1 MNSSTVRSFI
11 CFCVLMWL
19 LLPPQTGCKPADQPG
34 SPATPVDQPGSS
46 SETRPD
52 ATANKPAPKPEAP
65 RSVPAVLS
73 ADVLRDLGPL
83 LVPVDNP
90 MTDEKIALGRKLYF
104 DKRLSKD
111 GTISC
116 ATCHDPAM
124 AWAENR
130 PTSKGIKGQIGKV
143 NSPTVIN
150 AAYAKAQFWD
160 GRAASLEQQAFGPI
174 ENPVEMG
181 HNLDVLVAE
190 LAAVPEYEEAFQ
202 KVFGTSVTKDGIGK
216 AIATFERTILS
227 HNSPYDKF
235 KAGENSAMTES
246 QIRGLGLFED
256 VGCAD
261 CHQPPL
267 FSSYRYYN
275 TGVGMDKEKP
285 DEGRMAVTKK
295 KSDLGKFRVPAL
307 REVAGTGP
315 YFHDGSVETLE
326 AAVELMANGGKD
338 NPNLSGMMKAVR
350 DENLSEQDK
359 EDIVEFLRALSG
371 DYPRQ

>member
-19 LLPPQTGCKPADQPG
+19 LLPPQTGCKPA
-34 SPATPVDQPGSS
+34 DQPGSS

-160 GRAASLEQQAFGPI
+160 GRAASLEEQAFGPI
-174 ENPVEMG
+174 EDPVEMG

-235 KAGENSAMTES
+235 KAGDNSAMTES

-256 VGCAD
+256 VGCAN

-359 EDIVEFLRALSG
+359 KDIVEFLRALSG